1 MPAIMSERK
10 DRRIIFRVSE
20 EEYLRLQRLCLA
32 TKNRSISD
40 LVRSAVEF
48 WVNHGA
54 GELDAKLYGGLQ
66 ELNARMAALAAQ
78 VERLASSRAGSQ

>member
-1 MPAIMSERK
+1 MPSIMSERK

-20 EEYLRLQRLCLA
+20 DEYLRLQRLCLA

-40 LVRSAVEF
+40 LVRRAVDY
-48 WVNHGA
+48 WVHHGA
-54 GELDAKLYGGLQ
+54 GELDTGLHGGLR

-78 VERLASSRAGSQ
+78 VERLVRTRGESH